1 MNDTLALLAL
11 SALMGLFFGLYFR
24 WIAIL
29 ISGPILA
36 ILLAA
41 VLQRKGFAF
50 FPGVAIIVACL
61 TVSQIA
67 YWIGVTL
74 AARRPPDR

>member
-1 MNDTLALLAL
+1 MNDILVLLAL
-11 SALMGLFFGLYFR
+11 SALAGLFFGLYFR

-36 ILLAA
+36 ILLAT
-41 VLQRKGFAF
+41 VLQSKGFAF
-50 FPGVAIIVACL
+50 FAGIAIIVACL

-74 AARRPPDR
+74 ATRPPSDR

>member
-41 VLQRKGFAF
+41 VLQSKGFAF

-67 YWIGVTL
+67 YWIGVTF

>member
-1 MNDTLALLAL
+1 MSAVFALLSF
-11 SALMGLFFGLYFR
+11 SALVGLFFGLYFR

-29 ISGPILA
+29 ILGPILA
-36 ILLAA
+36 ILSAA
-41 VLQRKGFAF
+41 VLQSRGFAF
-50 FPGVAIIVACL
+50 FAGVAIIVACL

-74 AARRPPDR
+74 AARRRPDR

>member
-1 MNDTLALLAL
+1 MSAVFALLAL
-11 SALMGLFFGLYFR
+11 SALVGLFFGRYFS
-24 WIAIL
+24 WIAVL
-29 ISGPILA
+29 VAGTILA

-41 VLQRKGFAF
+41 TLQRKGLAF

-74 AARRPPDR
+74 AARRRPDP